1 MLLAFRPRD
10 RTGRRCYTESMHRA
24 PSRPSRLHRSTVVAL
39 TIAAAGLAAGAL
51 LPRPAVAQEAS
62 RRAWLGVALEKG
74 AAGGVAAK
82 HVVNNSP
89 AARAGI
95 VDGDVILTADGLGID
110 EVSQLI
116 ARVALIGPGNPLP
129 LKIRHAGAERVVTAA
144 LVPFPGNEE
153 ILRLDKLGT
162 FAPGW
167 KNAVAVSGSLP
178 ASIGALRGKVVLVD
192 FWASWCGPC
201 RMIAPRLS
209 QLQSAYG
216 AQGLSVVGFTTD
228 PVTVAAQASQAM
240 GMTYTVAS
248 DPAEGVNSAYGVN
261 ALPTMFLID
270 KKGVIREV
278 YVGFDPGKHREIE
291 KAVQA
296 LLAEPAP

>member
-1 MLLAFRPRD
+1 MP
-10 RTGRRCYTESMHRA
+10 RA
-24 PSRPSRLHRSTVVAL
+24 PIRPSRAL
-39 TIAAAGLAAGAL
+39 RGALAAVTLAAVGLTAGAL
-51 LPRPAVAQEAS
+51 VPRSATAQEAS
-62 RRAWLGVALEKG
+62 RRAWLGVALEKSPS
-74 AAGGVAAK
+74 GGVTAK

-89 AARAGI
+89 AAKAGI
-95 VDGDVILTADGLGID
+95 VDGDTILVADGVTID

-116 ARVALIGPGNPLP
+116 ARVALIGPGNPMT
-129 LKIRHAGAERVVTAA
+129 LKIRHAGAERSVTAA
-144 LVPFPGNEE
+144 LVAFPGNEE

-162 FAPGW
+162 FAPTW

-201 RMIAPRLS
+201 RMIAPKLS
-209 QLQSAYG
+209 QLHSTYG
-216 AQGLSVVGFTTD
+216 AQGLSVIGFTTD

-248 DPAEGVNSAYGVN
+248 DASDGVNTAYGVS

-270 KKGVIREV
+270 KKGVIREAF
-278 YVGFDPGKHREIE
+278 VGFDPGRHKEIE
-291 KAVQA
+291 KAVQT